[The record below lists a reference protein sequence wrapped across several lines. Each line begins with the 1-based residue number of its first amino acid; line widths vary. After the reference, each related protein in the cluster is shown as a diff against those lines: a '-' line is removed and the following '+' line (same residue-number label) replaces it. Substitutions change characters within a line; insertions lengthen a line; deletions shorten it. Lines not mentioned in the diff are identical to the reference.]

1 MNMAINSLLKFIQ
14 SSTFLPVSNLITI
27 ILLALT
33 TLAGFLASRAASIAN
48 KLKLLPFF
56 IISFTNDTKDINI
69 KIKNLGEGVAFDLKI
84 EPFILILTDHQD
96 IFRLYLKIK
105 DVNVLAKDEEKVLKS
120 EVFENDKKMIH
131 SDFLTIYLKPNFNDH
146 LKKVGL
152 VVIFKNALGDKYFS
166 VVETSSEGINVQVPP
181 KRLDIFGYLWLY
193 YRRLREFVWIK
204 VWQLIWHFRKP
215 YIKVS

>member
-120 EVFENDKKMIH
+120 EVFENNKKMIH
-131 SDFLTIYLKPNFNDH
+131 SDFLTIYLKQNFNNN
-146 LKKVGL
+146 LKK
-152 VVIFKNALGDKYFS
+152 
-166 VVETSSEGINVQVPP
+166 
-181 KRLDIFGYLWLY
+181 
-193 YRRLREFVWIK
+193 
-204 VWQLIWHFRKP
+204 
-215 YIKVS
+215 